1 MSQELMTLLQ
11 NNPALL
17 GGLDEDTLAVAGN
30 SNSIKRISIRGG
42 VFRKIS
48 GGKEVGALE
57 DRFMNVIIVKM
68 AHDPSRTYYDQKY
81 KEGAKVSARCW
92 SQDSKTPNA
101 EVKNPCAS
109 SCATCDFSAKGSSD
123 NGTSTAC
130 RLSWRLAVVLPNDPS
145 GDVMQLTLPS
155 TSCWGK
161 EDNGRWPFRPYIQ
174 MLASHNISAG
184 RIVTKMQ
191 FDTNYATPRILFSP
205 VDAVPE
211 ADRDSVLKQ
220 GKSLAAEAAI
230 KLTVFQSDGISA
242 GVDVEEFAPTSKA
255 EVPAPSFNEP
265 VLRDTPKTD
274 TPAKD
279 PEVANVVKKWAK
291 K

>member
-1 MSQELMTLLQ
+1 
-11 NNPALL
+11 
-17 GGLDEDTLAVAGN
+17 
-30 SNSIKRISIRGG
+30 
-42 VFRKIS
+42 
-48 GGKEVGALE
+48 
-57 DRFMNVIIVKM
+57 
-68 AHDPSRTYYDQKY
+68 
-81 KEGAKVSARCW
+81 
-92 SQDSKTPNA
+92 
-101 EVKNPCAS
+101 
-109 SCATCDFSAKGSSD
+109 
-123 NGTSTAC
+123 
-130 RLSWRLAVVLPNDPS
+130 
-145 GDVMQLTLPS
+145 
-155 TSCWGK
+155 
-161 EDNGRWPFRPYIQ
+161 

-184 RIVTKMQ
+184 RIVTRMQ
-191 FDTNYATPRILFSP
+191 FDTNAATPRVLFSP

-211 ADRDSVLKQ
+211 ADRDSALKQ
-220 GKSLAAEAAI
+220 GKSIAAEAAI